1 MAEYSKEFSK
11 MKGAAAGEL
20 KNLIA
25 GIKSG
30 AIQMSGNEPKMSLRA
45 LRTLLLSED
54 KVHGELVEQFL
65 SGKLNVEQFKNK
77 LRSAGETKIPK
88 PLRRLPTDR
97 IHHGTPLE
105 IGNIV
110 QDMPDNELRNL
121 LTELGDEGYYF
132 GDSDA
137 NVRGG
142 SFDER
147 AHTGARPKASTSKTV
162 YPNTVGEP
170 GLREISAHPRGTRDK
185 LFDVDARPTTAKE
198 AKGVINPLL
207 EQGKKDFELGV
218 IADTPRRNFINQQL
232 VQKGVIEQGTDIFS
246 ATIDDA
252 TLKRA
257 KPFLQSAELQ
267 EGAAMAF
274 KTPTLDFARG
284 SIRYGQKFG
293 ALLPAVGIGF
303 DLLDAGDKIE
313 RAKQPDANLL
323 DKAQAGIASVTA
335 ATAPVPEPI
344 TQTVNA
350 VSGGINLAIDL
361 GRDFFSMLTTPK
373 QPTEEELDFSTL

>member
-11 MKGAAAGEL
+11 MKGAAAGQL
-20 KNLIA
+20 KDLIA

-65 SGKLNVEQFKNK
+65 SGKLDTEQFKNK

-105 IGNIV
+105 IGNII
-110 QDMPDNELRNL
+110 QEMPDNELRNL

-132 GDSDA
+132 GDTDA

-147 AHTGARPKASTSKTV
+147 AHTGARPKASKGKIV

-170 GLREISAHPRGTRDK
+170 GLREVSAHPRGTRDK
-185 LFDVDARPTTAKE
+185 LFDVDARPTTAEE
-198 AKGVINPLL
+198 AKGVIRPLL
-207 EQGKKDFELGV
+207 EQGKQDFERGV
-218 IADTPRRNFINQQL
+218 IADTPRRSYINQQL
-232 VQKGVIEQGTDIFS
+232 VDKGVIEQGVDIFS
-246 ATIDDA
+246 SDIDDA

-257 KPFLQSAELQ
+257 KPILQSAELQ
-267 EGAAMAF
+267 EGAAKAF
-274 KTPTLDFARG
+274 KTPTLDLFR
-284 SIRYGQKFG
+284 QMTKFKAG
-293 ALLPAVGIGF
+293 RSLMSAIPILGFGIGAA
-303 DLLDAGDKIE
+303 DATE
-313 RAKQPDANLL
+313 RT
-323 DKAQAGIASVTA
+323 VTA
-335 ATAPVPEPI
+335 AQTKNPTDALQASLAAAGTAPIVGTPADL
-344 TQTVNA
+344 TNTV
-350 VSGGINLAIDL
+350 IDL
-361 GRDFFSMLTTPK
+361 YRWKGSHNRIRGRSGAQKAL
-373 QPTEEELDFSTL
+373 QQR

>member
-1 MAEYSKEFSK
+1 
-11 MKGAAAGEL
+11 MKGAAAGQL
-20 KNLIA
+20 KDLIA

-121 LTELGDEGYYF
+121 LTELGDEGYFF
-132 GDSDA
+132 GDTDA

-147 AHTGARPKASTSKTV
+147 AHTGARPKASKGKIV

-185 LFDVDARPTTAKE
+185 LFDIDARPTTAKE
-198 AKGVINPLL
+198 AKDVVRPLL
-207 EQGKKDFELGV
+207 EQGKQDFERGV
-218 IADTPRRNFINQQL
+218 IADTPRRAYINQQL
-232 VQKGVIEQGTDIFS
+232 VEKGVIEQGVDIFS
-246 ATIDDA
+246 SDIDDA

-267 EGAAMAF
+267 EGAAKAF
-274 KTPTLDFARG
+274 KTPTLDLFR
-284 SIRYGQKFG
+284 QMTKFKAG
-293 ALLPAVGIGF
+293 RSLLSALPAVGLGF
-303 DLLDAGDKIE
+303 GAADASARTVEASQTKNPTDALQASLATAGLTPGVGIIPDLANTVIDLY
-313 RAKQPDANLL
+313 RAKGSHNRIRGRSGAQ
-323 DKAQAGIASVTA
+323 KALQ
-335 ATAPVPEPI
+335 
-344 TQTVNA
+344 
-350 VSGGINLAIDL
+350 GG
-361 GRDFFSMLTTPK
+361 
-373 QPTEEELDFSTL
+373 

>member
-1 MAEYSKEFSK
+1 
-11 MKGAAAGEL
+11 MKGAAASQL
-20 KNLIA
+20 KDLIA

-105 IGNIV
+105 IGNIL
-110 QDMPDNELRNL
+110 QEMPDEQLRRV

-132 GDSDA
+132 GDTDA

-147 AHTGARPKASTSKTV
+147 AHTGARPKASASKIV

-170 GLREISAHPRGTRDK
+170 GLREVSAHPRGTRDK
-185 LFDVDARPTTAKE
+185 LFDIDARPTTAEE
-198 AKGVINPLL
+198 AKGVIRPLL
-207 EQGKKDFELGV
+207 EQGKEDFQRGV
-218 IADTPRRNFINQQL
+218 IADTPRRNYINQQL
-232 VQKGVIEQGTDIFS
+232 VEKGVIEQGVDIFS
-246 ATIDDA
+246 SDIDDA

-257 KPFLQSAELQ
+257 RPFLQSDELQ
-267 EGAAMAF
+267 EGAAKAF
-274 KTPTLDFARG
+274 KTPTLDMFRQSTAAKRAGKVLKNAPLLGGAIMAGGTLLAGG
-284 SIRYGQKFG
+284 SPAQAFG
-293 ALLPAVGIGF
+293 AFVETENPIEN
-303 DLLDAGDKIE
+303 LDAGPIFDE
-313 RAKQPDANLL
+313 REDYGKVLQDAKKQNATPLWDRLRQGVLGTRAIRGRSGAQ
-323 DKAQAGIASVTA
+323 KALQ
-335 ATAPVPEPI
+335 
-344 TQTVNA
+344 
-350 VSGGINLAIDL
+350 GG
-361 GRDFFSMLTTPK
+361 
-373 QPTEEELDFSTL
+373 

>member
-11 MKGAAAGEL
+11 MKGAAAGQL
-20 KNLIA
+20 KDLIA

-121 LTELGDEGYYF
+121 LTELGDEGYFF
-132 GDSDA
+132 GDTDK

-147 AHTGARPKASTSKTV
+147 AHTGARPKASKGKIV

-185 LFDVDARPTTAKE
+185 LFDVDARPTTTKE
-198 AKGVINPLL
+198 AKDVVRPLL
-207 EQGKKDFELGV
+207 EQGKQDFERGV
-218 IADTPRRNFINQQL
+218 IADTPRRNYINQEL
-232 VQKGVIEQGTDIFS
+232 VNKGVIKQGVDIFS
-246 ATIDDA
+246 ADIDDA

-267 EGAAMAF
+267 EGAAKAF
-274 KTPTLDFARG
+274 KTPTIDLFRQMTRFKAGRSLLSALPVVG
-284 SIRYGQKFG
+284 LGFG
-293 ALLPAVGIGF
+293 AADASARTVEATQTKDPADALQASLATAGLTPGIGF
-303 DLLDAGDKIE
+303 IPDLANIVIDLY
-313 RAKQPDANLL
+313 RAKGSHNRIRGRSGAQ
-323 DKAQAGIASVTA
+323 KAQ
-335 ATAPVPEPI
+335 
-344 TQTVNA
+344 Q
-350 VSGGINLAIDL
+350 GG
-361 GRDFFSMLTTPK
+361 
-373 QPTEEELDFSTL
+373 